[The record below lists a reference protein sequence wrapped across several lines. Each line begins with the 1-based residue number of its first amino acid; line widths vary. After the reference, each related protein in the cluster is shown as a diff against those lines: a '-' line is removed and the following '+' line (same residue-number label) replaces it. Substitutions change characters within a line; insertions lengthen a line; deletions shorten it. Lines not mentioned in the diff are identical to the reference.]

1 MNISIGYL
9 PNRYREFTQDEGG
22 HFPFAVDN
30 TFPYVLSVGVYLPEC
45 DDNFVPSWMDN
56 IKAFPLYFYA
66 DIDSF
71 LKNEYE
77 EILNTSQIEYRY
89 LTEDKKSS
97 VSVAKIQDIEQLLT
111 TFPFYITLGCVGCT
125 VVWSTEED
133 VFSVEQREWGG
144 KSKGYVQ
151 KTIVVEPKV
160 DMSIFV
166 IGHDGN
172 SIDVLSN
179 QAYFSTC
186 ENITKTLPEFVIPSL
201 CEFG

>member
-30 TFPYVLSVGVYLPEC
+30 TFPDVLSVGVYLPKC

-111 TFPFYITLGCVGCT
+111 TFPFYIHLDAQGVLLFG
-125 VVWSTEED
+125 
-133 VFSVEQREWGG
+133 
-144 KSKGYVQ
+144 VQ
-151 KTIVVEPKV
+151 KRMSLVLNKGNGEENRKV
-160 DMSIFV
+160 MFKKQS
-166 IGHDGN
+166 
-172 SIDVLSN
+172 SSS
-179 QAYFSTC
+179 Q
-186 ENITKTLPEFVIPSL
+186 K
-201 CEFG
+201 